1 MISPNFVWKWNGN
14 FVEMESFH
22 RKLGKVAVIYTVV
35 NLIEV
40 LKSLF
45 IITAGSYYNTKQK
58 TSLFVQC
65 EVEQYF

>member
-1 MISPNFVWKWNGN
+1 
-14 FVEMESFH
+14 MESFH
-22 RKLGKVAVIYTVV
+22 RTLGKVAVISTVV

-65 EVEQYF
+65 KVEQYF